1 MLEKI
6 RKLFN
11 ADELLSGNY
20 GIEREALRVDYNGLL
35 AQSKHPEVFGD
46 KNVNPYIT
54 TDFSESQIEVITPV
68 FNNVEDNTKSYT
80 MRYFVTSM
88 DHTLSANEIENFH
101 KTVIATFEKNN
112 IYLKSE

>member
-68 FNNVEDNTKSYT
+68 FNNVEDIYNKIVDAKNGKVSK
-80 MRYFVTSM
+80 
-88 DHTLSANEIENFH
+88 NF
-101 KTVIATFEKNN
+101 KFSLEEYNKKCMKDFYQKIK
-112 IYLKSE
+112 